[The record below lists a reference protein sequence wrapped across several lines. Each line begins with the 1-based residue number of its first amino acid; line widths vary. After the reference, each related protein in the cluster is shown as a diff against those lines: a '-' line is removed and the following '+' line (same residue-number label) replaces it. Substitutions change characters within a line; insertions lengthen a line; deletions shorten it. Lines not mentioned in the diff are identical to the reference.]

1 METKYKR
8 STATKATINEINQGT
23 YKEQNAEEPNFLLT
37 TSGKKLSRVNIIG
50 IIIQK
55 EKIGSITSLIIDD
68 STGSII
74 IRSFEELKFI
84 EKINVGD
91 HVLIVGKIRTY
102 NNQIYISPEICK
114 KTDPLWLQLRI
125 KELPQQQLKEP
136 TTNQDQQS
144 NTEYQIKEELQ
155 KEISEKDE
163 IVEDTLLPINKM
175 IKIIKELD
183 QGEGVSIEEILE
195 KSKLNDSEKI
205 IERMLESG
213 DIFQNMP
220 GKVKVL

>member
-1 METKYKR
+1 METKYQR
-8 STATKATINEINQGT
+8 STAIKATIQEINNGT
-23 YKEQNAEEPNFLLT
+23 YKEQNEEEPNFLLT
-37 TSGKKLSRVNIIG
+37 ISRKKLSRVNIIG

-55 EKIGSITSLIIDD
+55 EKTGSITSMIIDD
-68 STGSII
+68 SSGNII
-74 IRSFEELKFI
+74 LRSFEELKFI

-91 HVLIVGKIRTY
+91 HVIIIGKIRTY

-114 KTDPLWLQLRI
+114 IISPLWLQHRI
-125 KELPQQQLKEP
+125 KELPQP
-136 TTNQDQQS
+136 
-144 NTEYQIKEELQ
+144 IKENKEKNIPTNNTLQ
-155 KEISEKDE
+155 KETKKEE
-163 IVEDTLLPINKM
+163 IEEDTLLPINKM

-195 KSKLNDSEKI
+195 KSTLNDSEKI